1 MMLNGFKLYS
11 VHIDPGAARPYET
24 AEFIAEGFNFW
35 AFVFG
40 AFWALYQRLWLLAVV
55 LIGLNAMLAGMAEYM
70 GFSPVSI
77 YVLQMGIQ
85 IMVGFQA
92 NDARR
97 IALNKKGYIVADM
110 VAAHT
115 LLHAQQRFYDRYLP
129 TAVPERVPVSF
140 AQA

>member
-1 MMLNGFKLYS
+1 MIGFNGFRLYS
-11 VHIDPGAARPYET
+11 VHVDPSAPRPYET

-40 AFWALYQRLWLLAVV
+40 ALWALYQRLWILGFI
-55 LIGLNAMLAGMAEYM
+55 LICLNVAFAGMAKHY

-92 NDARR
+92 NDSRR
-97 IALNKKGYIVADM
+97 IALAKKGYIVADM

-115 LLHAQQRFYDRYLP
+115 LLHAEQRFYDRYLP
-129 TAVPERVPVSF
+129 TAVPETPQVKF
-140 AQA
+140 A